1 MSSTYGHDKLNLS
14 DTVSAH
20 TQFTRIVFASL
31 INDVFQTFFSMSS
44 GLWALLLNLI
54 ALGLKFTLYFT
65 AKRVLIEKGGPEM
78 NGLASLD
85 PRQAMAQIQA
95 GAGGWG
101 RGGSAGGGQQLGTA
115 EAGQTSEWQAY

>member
-1 MSSTYGHDKLNLS
+1 
-14 DTVSAH
+14 
-20 TQFTRIVFASL
+20 
-31 INDVFQTFFSMSS
+31 MSS

-115 EAGQTSEWQAY
+115 EAGQTSESEGCCKSALVECTVDLHPWPC